1 MAAPLPIRR
10 PTPAAKPSADDGRRR
25 DRPRGCAG
33 SFAGCPRIHAARRA
47 THRSGCPDRS
57 FRARWGAGAGRRTR
71 ASATAATRGFA
82 TTGCPAW
89 RSRSRSCSRM
99 SAIRRPSPNRSA
111 PPNSGPGSTASTG
124 SPAMRCSARTDSSTS
139 SSATASWAC
148 TSRGCPAGPRGEGDR
163 GRAAH
168 PRSGRERTRGRAA
181 ASGGRGAHG
190 TAFVGAVGD
199 AAEVEDFTALG
210 DAVNTT
216 ARLAS
221 VAGSGEALISVEAAA
236 AAGWRRMASSGAT
249 LRSRAAPSR

>member
-10 PTPAAKPSADDGRRR
+10 PTPAAKHSARRWKAV
-25 DRPRGCAG
+25 RPTRGCAG

-47 THRSGCPDRS
+47 THRSGCPDPS
-57 FRARWGAGAGRRTR
+57 FRARWVAGAGRRTR
-71 ASATAATRGFA
+71 ASAIAATRGFA

-124 SPAMRCSARTDSSTS
+124 SQAMHCSARTDSSTS

-148 TSRGCPAGPRGEGDR
+148 TSRGCPARPRGEGDPR
-163 GRAAH
+163 RAAH

-181 ASGGRGAHG
+181 ASRGRCAHG
-190 TAFVGAVGD
+190 DGVR
-199 AAEVEDFTALG
+199 E
-210 DAVNTT
+210 
-216 ARLAS
+216 R
-221 VAGSGEALISVEAAA
+221 SGM
-236 AAGWRRMASSGAT
+236 RR
-249 LRSRAAPSR
+249 RSRISRRWATP